1 MNYQSLIILSLIFP
15 LHSVKAKTSSCNY
28 QGNTNQMVDLQKQL
42 HVWETYSNAEEMKP
56 QMQVASIQNPAVITT
71 HLRTWRGQNPSRF
84 QHYLRNTHGVLNI
97 FGWGTLL
104 PIGAIAARYF
114 RKFPFKC
121 SEWYSVH
128 ITCQSGGYIVGTVG
142 WCSGMFLGNSSKQ
155 QSNKTH
161 RVLGI
166 IIFTFTTIQ
175 MLAMF
180 WRRKGENGFPKY
192 VKICHHLLGYALI
205 ALTIANIFE
214 GINNRAHA
222 AKWKWTYVGILCV
235 LGVTALGLEIFK
247 WIKRAM
253 MREAVKLNSN
263 MYTSP

>member
-1 MNYQSLIILSLIFP
+1 
-15 LHSVKAKTSSCNY
+15 
-28 QGNTNQMVDLQKQL
+28 
-42 HVWETYSNAEEMKP
+42 
-56 QMQVASIQNPAVITT
+56 
-71 HLRTWRGQNPSRF
+71 
-84 QHYLRNTHGVLNI
+84 
-97 FGWGTLL
+97 
-104 PIGAIAARYF
+104 
-114 RKFPFKC
+114 
-121 SEWYSVH
+121 
-128 ITCQSGGYIVGTVG
+128 
-142 WCSGMFLGNSSKQ
+142 
-155 QSNKTH
+155 
-161 RVLGI
+161 
-166 IIFTFTTIQ
+166 

-180 WRRKGENGFPKY
+180 WRPKGENGFPKY

-222 AKWKWTYVGILCV
+222 AKWKWTYVAILCV

>member
-1 MNYQSLIILSLIFP
+1 MTDAWGS
-15 LHSVKAKTSSCNY
+15 
-28 QGNTNQMVDLQKQL
+28 
-42 HVWETYSNAEEMKP
+42 E
-56 QMQVASIQNPAVITT
+56 
-71 HLRTWRGQNPSRF
+71 
-84 QHYLRNTHGVLNI
+84 I

-104 PIGAIAARYF
+104 PIGAITARYF

-128 ITCQSGGYIVGTVG
+128 IKCQSGGYIVGTVG

-155 QSNKTH
+155 QSNNTH
-161 RVLGI
+161 RVLGM
-166 IIFTFTTIQ
+166 IIFTFATIQ

-180 WRRKGENGFPKY
+180 WRPKGENGFPKY

-253 MREAVKLNSN
+253 MREAMKLNSN